1 VYISAK
7 FCCIGMRGIFP
18 GASYLAPV
26 SSISAGAGG
35 CPWWPYRTGV
45 GVVLRIRRCHNKN
58 TTAPMRA
65 SVPRRP
71 PMMPPIVPLDIPLSS
86 CGTGVELAV
95 VVAGDVLESI
105 EGVPEV
111 IEYIEA
117 RAANA
122 TG

>member
-1 VYISAK
+1 
-7 FCCIGMRGIFP
+7 
-18 GASYLAPV
+18 
-26 SSISAGAGG
+26 
-35 CPWWPYRTGV
+35 
-45 GVVLRIRRCHNKN
+45 VVLRIRRCHDKN

-65 SVPRRP
+65 RVPRRP

-86 CGTGVELAV
+86 CDAGVELAT

-105 EGVPEV
+105 ERVPDVVEH
-111 IEYIEA
+111 IEA